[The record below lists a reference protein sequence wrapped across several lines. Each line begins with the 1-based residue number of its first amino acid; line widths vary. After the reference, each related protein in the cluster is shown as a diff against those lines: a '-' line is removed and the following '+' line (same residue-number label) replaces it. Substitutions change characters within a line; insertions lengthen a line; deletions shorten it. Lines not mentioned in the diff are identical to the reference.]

1 MGLLKSFSHNY
12 LMFFI
17 LQIFEGTLSTSP
29 YIAVFVLGMEFVG
42 PSKRV
47 MAGTLL
53 SSTYCVGVML
63 LGAVAMYTAHFR
75 LLLRV
80 LYTTVLL
87 VLVVIWWMPE
97 SVRW

>member
-42 PSKRV
+42 KLV
-47 MAGTLL
+47 
-53 SSTYCVGVML
+53 
-63 LGAVAMYTAHFR
+63 R
-75 LLLRV
+75 LNDHRSLTEI
-80 LYTTVLL
+80 Y
-87 VLVVIWWMPE
+87 VV
-97 SVRW
+97 

>member
-42 PSKRV
+42 EFLKFFSFHFLPSQF
-47 MAGTLL
+47 T
-53 SSTYCVGVML
+53 
-63 LGAVAMYTAHFR
+63 
-75 LLLRV
+75 
-80 LYTTVLL
+80 
-87 VLVVIWWMPE
+87 
-97 SVRW
+97 